1 MKSIFIRNI
10 VILVAVFLIVYA
22 LADGINK
29 YNALSIFL
37 ALGGF
42 AALCVGVYLYSQLQQ
57 ATEDEEQLE

>member
-1 MKSIFIRNI
+1 MKSVFIRNI

-22 LADGINK
+22 LADGINQ

-42 AALCVGVYLYSQLQQ
+42 AALCVGIYLYSQLQQ
-57 ATEDEEQLE
+57 ADEEEEQLE